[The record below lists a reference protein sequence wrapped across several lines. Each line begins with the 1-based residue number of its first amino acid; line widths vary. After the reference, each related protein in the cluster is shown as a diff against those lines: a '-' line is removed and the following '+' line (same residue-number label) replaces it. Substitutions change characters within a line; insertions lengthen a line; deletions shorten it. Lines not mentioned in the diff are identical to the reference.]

1 MSLAEAPESSW
12 AGVCAV
18 AAEHAESVDRLA
30 RFPAEAMA
38 ALRRHGA
45 LGAMVPAAFGGAGL
59 GLGQVATMC
68 RDLGAACGSTAM
80 IFAMQQSQV
89 ATLVGHH
96 GDDPWQAAF
105 LRRVAFENLLLAS
118 VTSEEG
124 IGGRLRMSRC
134 AVAPA
139 GPGRFALAK
148 DGSTISYGADADAYL
163 ITARRHEDADPSDQV
178 LAVMPGSAC
187 RLEPYRGWD
196 ALGMRGTGSGAFR
209 IAGEGEAAQIL
220 PVPFGEIAAQT
231 MLPVAH
237 ILWGAAW
244 LGIASDVVAR
254 CRAFI
259 RNRQRSKPGLADPG
273 LPRLGRIVDLLYG
286 MDARLRQALR
296 LHAAGQA
303 EAGSVELMLL
313 KTGLSDIALEIAVL
327 GLQICGI
334 AGYRNDT
341 PYSLGRHLR
350 DLQSAPLMVGNEEI
364 RGDAGRLTLMY
375 RPQLGDFTDED
386 GGRA

>member
-1 MSLAEAPESSW
+1 MSLAEGVDGSW
-12 AGVCAV
+12 AGLCAI
-18 AAEHAESVDRLA
+18 AAAHADAVDRAA
-30 RFPAEAMA
+30 RFPAEAIA

-59 GLGQVATMC
+59 GLGRIATMC

-89 ATLVGHH
+89 AAPVAHH
-96 GDDPWQAAF
+96 GDEPWQVAF
-105 LRRVAFENLLLAS
+105 LRRVARENLLLAS

-134 AVAPA
+134 AVEPA

-148 DGSTISYGADADAYL
+148 EGSTISYGADADAFL
-163 ITARRHEDADPSDQV
+163 VTARRHAEADPSDQV
-178 LAVMPGSAC
+178 LVALPASAC

-209 IAGEGEAAQIL
+209 IAGEGSRGRLCRRPSARSPRAACCRS
-220 PVPFGEIAAQT
+220 
-231 MLPVAH
+231 H
-237 ILWGAAW
+237 ISYGVLVW

-259 RNRQRSKPGLADPG
+259 RNRQRSKPGASDPG

-296 LHAAGQA
+296 LHAAQA

-313 KTGLSDIALEIAVL
+313 KTGLSDTALEVALPACRSAGSPVIATTRPIAWA
-327 GLQICGI
+327 GIC
-334 AGYRNDT
+334 ATCNRRR
-341 PYSLGRHLR
+341 S
-350 DLQSAPLMVGNEEI
+350 MVGNEEI
-364 RGDAGRLTLMY
+364 RGDAGRLSLMY
-375 RPQLGDFTDED
+375 RPQLGDFTDE
-386 GGRA
+386 GGAAA

>member
-1 MSLAEAPESSW
+1 MSLAEGVDGSW
-12 AGVCAV
+12 AGLCAI
-18 AAEHAESVDRLA
+18 AAAHADAVDRAA
-30 RFPAEAMA
+30 RFPAEAIA

-59 GLGQVATMC
+59 GLGRIATMC

-89 ATLVGHH
+89 AALVAHH
-96 GDDPWQAAF
+96 GDEPWQVAF
-105 LRRVAFENLLLAS
+105 LRRVARENLLLAS

-134 AVAPA
+134 AVEPA
-139 GPGRFALAK
+139 GSGRFALAK
-148 DGSTISYGADADAYL
+148 EGSTISYGADADAFL
-163 ITARRHEDADPSDQV
+163 VTARRHAEADPSDQV
-178 LAVMPGSAC
+178 LVALPASAC

-209 IAGEGEAAQIL
+209 IAGDGEQGQIV
-220 PVPFGEIAAQT
+220 PTPFGEIAARS

-259 RNRQRSKPGLADPG
+259 RNRQRSKPGASDPG

-296 LHAAGQA
+296 LHAAQA

-313 KTGLSDIALEIAVL
+313 KTGLSDTALEVALL

-364 RGDAGRLTLMY
+364 RGDAGRLSLMY

-386 GGRA
+386 GAAV